1 MRSEIWKILR
11 SRTVYENKPWLQ
23 VQAEDVELPDGRI
36 VEGYLRLET
45 PDFVMIVPHNQ
56 DNEIGLIR
64 SYKHGLREIDL
75 QPPAGY
81 LEEGEDPLQ
90 AAKRELLEETGC
102 EAMQWQLLGAYVN
115 SGNRGAG
122 RAHFFLATDC
132 HQIVE
137 PNPMD
142 LEVQELVWMAV
153 PEVKREWREGRFK
166 QVSSM
171 AVIGLALEYLENRQD
186 ELTS

>member
-1 MRSEIWKILR
+1 MKSEIWKILR
-11 SRTVYENKPWLQ
+11 TKTVFDNPPWMR
-23 VQAEDVELPDGRI
+23 VEAEDVELPDGRV

-45 PDFVMIVPHNQ
+45 PDFVKIVPRKHDGN
-56 DNEIGLIR
+56 IGLIR
-64 SYKHGLREIDL
+64 SYKHGLREVDL

-102 EAMQWQLLGAYVN
+102 KSTQWQPLGAYVN

-132 HQIVE
+132 HQVVE

-142 LEVQELVWMAV
+142 LEVQELVWMTL
-153 PEVKREWREGRFK
+153 PEVKRRWRAGRFS

-171 AVIGLALEYLENRQD
+171 AIIGLALEYLEKRQ
-186 ELTS
+186 E